1 MRNFVLY
8 FLAFLCSSIL
18 SNKCYSH
25 DKDSIFIKIDH
36 LESVNR
42 LDIELFMS
50 YFDDSYDDNI
60 EISENRNE
68 MLFKLLSYVNPCL
81 FIKTLSTQSENII
94 NSIFFNIRHP
104 INDQIDISKVLR
116 NINLWKTC
124 KTKSRDNFAL
134 YEELVNALRYP
145 TK

>member
-60 EISENRNE
+60 EISESRNDAFQIIE
-68 MLFKLLSYVNPCL
+68 LCKSMLVYKDFVY
-81 FIKTLSTQSENII
+81 
-94 NSIFFNIRHP
+94 SIRKYH
-104 INDQIDISKVLR
+104 
-116 NINLWKTC
+116 
-124 KTKSRDNFAL
+124 
-134 YEELVNALRYP
+134 
-145 TK
+145 

>member
-1 MRNFVLY
+1 
-8 FLAFLCSSIL
+8 
-18 SNKCYSH
+18 
-25 DKDSIFIKIDH
+25 
-36 LESVNR
+36 
-42 LDIELFMS
+42 MS

-60 EISENRNE
+60 EISESRNE

-116 NINLWKTC
+116 NINLWKKC